1 MRLFHELVFDSFFEG
16 ATGFGG
22 RESKFIW
29 DPVIGGVDTLRLMV
43 VADRVSGT
51 GVVLNVGVFE
61 QPEVGTGV
69 EFIPVNSPIPN
80 TPLISGQVNVLN
92 ATLSDPNVPFSYGA
106 FLWVSLNGTSPI
118 AHVRIWVTGRG
129 RA

>member
-1 MRLFHELVFDSFFEG
+1 MRLFHELVYERFMEG
-16 ATGFGG
+16 ADGFGG
-22 RESKFIW
+22 SPSKIQW
-29 DPVIGGVDTLRLMV
+29 DPVIGCVDTLRLMV

-61 QPEVGTGV
+61 RPELTGN
-69 EFIPVNSPIPN
+69 EFIPVSAPLPN
-80 TPLISGQVNVLN
+80 VSLTAGQLNVFN
-92 ATLSDPNVPFSYGA
+92 ATLSDPNIPFSYGA
-106 FLWVSLNGTSPI
+106 FLWVSLNGTNPK